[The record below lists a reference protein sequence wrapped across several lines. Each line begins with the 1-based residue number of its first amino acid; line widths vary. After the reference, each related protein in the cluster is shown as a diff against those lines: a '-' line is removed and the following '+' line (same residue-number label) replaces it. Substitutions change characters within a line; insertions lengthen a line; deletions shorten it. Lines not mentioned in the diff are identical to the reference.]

1 MNNLIEQ
8 LCEKATIQSVSE
20 NFNGEDSLTIQTPS
34 KEWAEKFA
42 ELIINH
48 CIELVEPEDQE
59 YMNSLLKFK
68 VWCIKT
74 DFGIK

>member
-1 MNNLIEQ
+1 MNKKHYVIFFENS
-8 LCEKATIQSVSE
+8 KAVTM
-20 NFNGEDSLTIQTPS
+20 TS